1 MALTLLTG
9 PVASGKSRLAAQ
21 LASRWQGPVEVIATA
36 EGLDDEMRAR
46 IERHRAARSASWR
59 VREEPLDV
67 AGGLGALAEDVFAIV
82 DCLTLW
88 TSNRLGAGDGP
99 AAILDQARATAAVA
113 AARRAPT
120 VVVTNEVGWGIVPVN
135 DLARAYRDLLGDVN
149 GAFADRAE
157 RAWLVVAG
165 RVMPLVA
172 PDHTHLLER
181 SNLSAE
187 PGPSA

>member
-36 EGLDDEMRAR
+36 EGLDDEMSAR
-46 IERHRAARSASWR
+46 IERHRSERPASWR
-59 VREEPLDV
+59 VREEPIDL
-67 AGGLGALAEDVFAIV
+67 AGGFGALAEDAFALV

-88 TSNRLGAGDGP
+88 TSNRLEAGDRP
-99 AAILDQARATAAVA
+99 EEILDQARATAAVA
-113 AARRAPT
+113 AARHAPT

-135 DLARAYRDLLGDVN
+135 DLARAYRDLLGGVN

-157 RAWLVVAG
+157 RVWLVVAG
-165 RVMPLVA
+165 RVMPLLR
-172 PDHTHLLER
+172 PDHADLVAGPQM
-181 SNLSAE
+181 SAD
-187 PGPSA
+187 PGSSA